1 MTEVEVRAD
10 GAHRYAAVL
19 TTGSGSSSEHVVT
32 ADEELLARLDV
43 TAAEEPVLVR
53 RVLEVLAAALDEAER
68 DDAGPGDDP
77 AGGRAAVLPTH
88 IDLAALE
95 RERPELLRDL
105 PLR

>member
-19 TTGSGSSSEHVVT
+19 TTATGSSEHVVT

-53 RVLEVLAAALDEAER
+53 RVLEVLAAALDRAER

-77 AGGRAAVLPTH
+77 AGGRAAVLPAL